1 MAVGAEKKHRW
12 VHEVL
17 RQSSFILHIYTY
29 CTFHA
34 YNALYNIIP
43 IFYFILSCISE
54 CCSCISYFSLTCA
67 LLQKSAA
74 NRLSSCICVYIALC
88 VFNDL
93 HHLLSVRCANVKNL
107 SLPDAF
113 NTSSISKDSL
123 PQVHRSMNKYD
134 MNKYRWYTC
143 ISHEAFFFFKCHNY
157 QWNVYTGQTFMQLP
171 LKST

>member
-1 MAVGAEKKHRW
+1 MKVWDNPA
-12 VHEVL
+12 L
-17 RQSSFILHIYTY
+17 YYIYIHIVP
-29 CTFHA
+29 FMHM
-34 YNALYNIIP
+34 ALYNIIP
-43 IFYFILSCISE
+43 IFSFILSCISE

-93 HHLLSVRCANVKNL
+93 HHLLSVHCANVKNL

-123 PQVHRSMNKYD
+123 LQVQMIYLYITRG
-134 MNKYRWYTC
+134 
-143 ISHEAFFFFKCHNY
+143 IFFFKCHNY

>member
-1 MAVGAEKKHRW
+1 MKFWDNPA
-12 VHEVL
+12 L
-17 RQSSFILHIYTY
+17 YYIYIHIVPLM
-29 CTFHA
+29 HM
-34 YNALYNIIP
+34 ALYNIIP
-43 IFYFILSCISE
+43 IFSFILSCISE
-54 CCSCISYFSLTCA
+54 CCSCISYFSLTCT

-123 PQVHRSMNKYD
+123 LQVHRSMNKYD

-143 ISHEAFFFFKCHNY
+143 ISHEAFFFLNAIIINGMYTQARHLCNY
-157 QWNVYTGQTFMQLP
+157 L
-171 LKST
+171 